1 MGFADNVKVDEE
13 GFAEVGINP
22 EIFSLEVI
30 YSAAYTFL
38 DRAYFVFDGDPED
51 EIEVKLKPKNGG
63 DPEELALEMQNEL
76 VNYAVYVIQASRNQ
90 EVRNAIIKKAL
101 ATNGVDA
108 SEVMGE
114 KKATKTNS
122 TDRDAMGSEQDAPI
136 GPSGDSDEYIDDPEG
151 IADTWSPDKAE
162 GLTPPGEDDDS
173 GGDDEVEEGRDVL
186 EEDPEGIA
194 ETWSPDKAP
203 GSIDTDED
211 VKEVDEVEED
221 EEDEYTKVEIERENC
236 IGCGVCTN
244 IAPEVFEMEDGRSA
258 VQKQVVNEK
267 VEEAVEACPVE
278 SIKVVED

>member
-1 MGFADNVKVDEE
+1 MEFADNVEVSEE
-13 GFAEVGINP
+13 GYAEVGINP

-38 DRAYFVFDGDPED
+38 DRAYFVFDGDPD
-51 EIEVKLKPKNGG
+51 EEIKVRLKPKGEE
-63 DPEELALEMQNEL
+63 DAEELALEMQNEL
-76 VNYAVYVIQASRNQ
+76 INYAVYVIQASRNQ

-108 SEVMGE
+108 SKVMGE
-114 KKATKTNS
+114 KNATKTNS
-122 TDRDAMGSEQDAPI
+122 TDREAIESGQDAPI
-136 GPSGDSDEYIDDPEG
+136 GPSESEEYIDDPEG

-162 GLTPPGEDDDS
+162 GLSPPGENDDEEE
-173 GGDDEVEEGRDVL
+173 GDDTVEEGRDVL
-186 EEDPEGIA
+186 DEDPEGIA
-194 ETWSPDKAP
+194 ETWSQDKAP

-221 EEDEYTKVEIERENC
+221 EEDDYTKVEIERENC

-244 IAPEVFEMEDGRSA
+244 IAPEVFELENGRSK

-267 VEEAVEACPVE
+267 VEEAMEACPVE
-278 SIKVVED
+278 SIQVVED